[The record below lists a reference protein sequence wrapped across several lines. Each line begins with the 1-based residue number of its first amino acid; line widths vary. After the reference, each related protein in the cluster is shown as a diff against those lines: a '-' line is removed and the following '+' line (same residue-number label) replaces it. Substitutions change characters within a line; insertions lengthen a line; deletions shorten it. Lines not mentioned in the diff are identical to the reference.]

1 MTVDGTGAVAVA
13 TGLSGGELMIELPA
27 TLERLQTTATFDV
40 PQQTVTH
47 DHQHADQHA
56 QHQHRTKMRLEDRQK
71 ASITLCD
78 STVARHAI
86 YCRKYAIIRDKNLAT
101 NRAKTQFITRFSMAL
116 LLQTLPVN
124 QFDIIKACMAKS
136 HSNQSNHR
144 IR

>member
-13 TGLSGGELMIELPA
+13 TRLSGGELMIELPA

-40 PQQTVTH
+40 PQQTLTH

-56 QHQHRTKMRLEDRQK
+56 QNQHRTKMGLEDRQK

-86 YCRKYAIIRDKNLAT
+86 YCRKYAIIRDKNLAA
-101 NRAKTQFITRFSMAL
+101 NRAKTQFITRFQWPCSCKRFL
-116 LLQTLPVN
+116 
-124 QFDIIKACMAKS
+124 
-136 HSNQSNHR
+136 
-144 IR
+144 